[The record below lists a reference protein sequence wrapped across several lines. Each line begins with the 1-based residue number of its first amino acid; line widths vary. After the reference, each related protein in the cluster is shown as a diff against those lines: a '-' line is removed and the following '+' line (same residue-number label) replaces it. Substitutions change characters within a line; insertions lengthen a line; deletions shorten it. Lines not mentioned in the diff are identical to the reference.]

1 MNQFSRSK
9 EFGWALIRTRFVS
22 WKIRREC
29 HCWEFTPGHVKSHVH
44 ILVPQLHH
52 TFNSCFTCFGLK
64 GDKYGLCQPA
74 PLMQTKLD
82 LWLSLSARR
91 RRNHYSGPR
100 PCVPVFTFCSNSL
113 SLLGAQNKDL
123 CPGSQTFPSSL
134 RLLLRRRLGCAS
146 KCWVLFVSR
155 LRNMSGFLLRIALA

>member
-74 PLMQTKLD
+74 PHADETRPMIKSVCAPAPK
-82 LWLSLSARR
+82 SLFW
-91 RRNHYSGPR
+91 PR
-100 PCVPVFTFCSNSL
+100 PCVPVFTSCSNSL

-134 RLLLRRRLGCAS
+134 RLLLRSRLGCAS